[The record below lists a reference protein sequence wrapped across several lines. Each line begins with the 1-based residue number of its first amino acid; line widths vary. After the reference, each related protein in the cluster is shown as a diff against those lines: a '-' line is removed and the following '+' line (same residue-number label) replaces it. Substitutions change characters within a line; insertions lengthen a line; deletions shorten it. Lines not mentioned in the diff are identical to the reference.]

1 MTLVKW
7 HPRRAGN
14 VWNTGI
20 DRWFDNFLNS
30 DLRLS
35 DDISTVQP
43 VVNVEETE
51 NEYLISAELP
61 GMDKKDINIS
71 IEDNVLSISGEKK
84 SESKTDEKNYHR
96 FERSYGKFYR
106 SFELPH
112 VVDRENIDASYKNG
126 VLNISLPKAEEA
138 KPKQIEVKVK

>member
-1 MTLVKW
+1 MTLVKCN
-7 HPRRAGN
+7 PRRVNN

-30 DLRLS
+30 DLKLS

-71 IEDNVLSISGEKK
+71 IDDNVLSISGEKK
-84 SESKTDEKNYHR
+84 SETKSEDKNYHR
-96 FERSYGKFYR
+96 FERNYGKFYR

-112 VVDRENIDASYKNG
+112 SVDRENIDASYKNG

>member
-7 HPRRAGN
+7 TPRRVN
-14 VWNTGI
+14 NLWNTGI
-20 DRWFDNFLNS
+20 DHWFDNFLNS
-30 DLRLS
+30 DMKLP
-35 DDISTVQP
+35 DEVSTLYP

-61 GMDKKDINIS
+61 GMEKKDITIS
-71 IEDNVLSISGEKK
+71 IENDVLSISGEKK
-84 SESKTDEKNYHR
+84 GESKTENKNFHR

-112 VVDRENIDASYKNG
+112 SIDREKIDASYKNG

>member
-7 HPRRAGN
+7 TPHSVSN

-20 DRWFDNFLNS
+20 DRWFDNILNS

-35 DDISTVQP
+35 DEVSNVYP

-61 GMDKKDINIS
+61 GMEKKDIHIS
-71 IEDNVLSISGEKK
+71 LENNLLSISGEKK
-84 SESKTDEKNYHR
+84 SESKTEDKNYHR

-112 VVDRENIDASYKNG
+112 SIDREKIDANYKNG
-126 VLNISLPKAEEA
+126 VLNLSLPKAEEA

>member
-7 HPRRAGN
+7 TPHGVN
-14 VWNTGI
+14 NFCNTGV

-35 DDISTVQP
+35 DDISTVHP

-61 GMDKKDINIS
+61 GMEKKDINIS

-84 SESKTDEKNYHR
+84 SEIKSEDKNYHR

-112 VVDRENIDASYKNG
+112 SVDRENIDASYING
-126 VLNISLPKAEEA
+126 VLNVSLPKAEEA